1 MTTGAAHDDGPWT
14 ARALAAAACFV
25 LFLLVQ
31 AAVPLVRLTSPRPA
45 RFGWQMFSAK
55 HQRTRYT
62 LVLRDG
68 TREPAR
74 LATYVANSRGEMDLE
89 EALPRHLCRVVAD
102 LESVQVLAPDSEL
115 PRVYPCR

>member
-1 MTTGAAHDDGPWT
+1 MTNEAAHEGGTWT
-14 ARALAAAACFV
+14 AKAIAAAACFV

-31 AAVPLVRLTSPRPA
+31 IAVPLARLSAPRPA
-45 RFGWQMFSAK
+45 RFGWQMFSAIP
-55 HQRTRYT
+55 QRTRYT

-68 TREPAR
+68 TRQPVR

-89 EALPRHLCRVVAD
+89 KALPRHLCRVVAD
-102 LESVQVLAPDSEL
+102 LASVQVLAPDSGE